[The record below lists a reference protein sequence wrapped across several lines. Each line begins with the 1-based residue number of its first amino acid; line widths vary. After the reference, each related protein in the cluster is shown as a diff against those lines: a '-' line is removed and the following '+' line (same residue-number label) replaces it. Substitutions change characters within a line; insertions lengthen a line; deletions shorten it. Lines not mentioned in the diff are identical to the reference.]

1 MSDKDRIIAE
11 LRELVA
17 TLTAQLEVQTR
28 RIAEL
33 ELELAKAKK
42 DSSTSSKSPSSD
54 IVKRSR
60 HKAAKRF
67 MPVAFENTEFAKSFS
82 NLATQLPL
90 RVGDLQS
97 ERAVRE
103 ADPQCLIR

>member
-54 IVKRSR
+54 IVKPPRKKPAQEEARLRQEIQARRPAGSQ
-60 HKAAKRF
+60 
-67 MPVAFENTEFAKSFS
+67 
-82 NLATQLPL
+82 TQT
-90 RVGDLQS
+90 
-97 ERAVRE
+97 A
-103 ADPQCLIR
+103 